1 MEQRPVFELMVLAGA
16 ALLIGAVVVLW
27 VAGAASTA
35 LTGGDWN
42 VDASGAF
49 SGALALAVEGGSPS
63 RAYKQP
69 LAGPGWLF
77 WLCASTL
84 IVVAVG
90 CVVAAVSFVSRR
102 DWGLEKR
109 RRLGSSPE
117 AALATRREL
126 KPLHVEYP
134 VEHRFLLGKSGR
146 QLLAT
151 ENRALTG
158 HGRRH
163 GPLVHRLDRGAVML
177 MGPSRV
183 GKSTAALSGILEWT
197 LGPVVMCSV
206 KDDLLAPT
214 LPQRRRLGEVAVFDP
229 TGDLSA
235 SYEARAAEGK
245 APAGWDE
252 RLVVGWS
259 PIGSISN
266 IDDAQ
271 RAARMICEAAPK
283 AGVEGGDFWA
293 AQVEILLSGLFYVA
307 SQVHGKS
314 MADVVGWVLRKEYP
328 TAQNPKVEP
337 KVLLD
342 QLLARPEQSIKVNA
356 GHAGDYLAAVW
367 GQEPKTMS
375 SIYATA
381 NSTIWAWT
389 TESLQQSATGESVDL
404 EWLLSGTNT
413 LYLCA
418 PPQDQKRLAVVYG
431 GMVNTLL
438 EDCFRYVSRHGTIEP
453 PLLVVLDEAG
463 NMPLERL
470 PQFTSTVAGLGVQL
484 VTLWQDLDQIK
495 VAYGESAN
503 TVTNNHLTKV
513 FFPAMSS
520 AEGLGYIRTLA
531 GDEEVTTVQ
540 QTQDV
545 GAVVG
550 GSRQMGS
557 QRVSLVPENVARM
570 MRPGDAL
577 MFHGTLPPA
586 HIRTVP
592 WYAER
597 RFKTQQSWDDED
609 DGDTGIPNSLGQGQS
624 GAPSLEAMMAAQA
637 KAAGV
642 EVTNGDSADDGSG
655 ADEAPK
661 PPMRKGPSLLEIADM
676 DEPVASEP
684 PRDVRATRAAGGA
697 RVVRRSEPG
706 SWSIPERTQ
715 RRRRGPAGPAADGD

>member
-1 MEQRPVFELMVLAGA
+1 MEMLVLAGVA
-16 ALLIGAVVVLW
+16 ALCALVATLW
-27 VAGAASTA
+27 VAGAVSSA
-35 LTGGDWN
+35 LTGGEWS
-42 VDASGAF
+42 VDATGAF
-49 SGALALAVEGGSPS
+49 AGVIGLLTEGGSPK
-63 RAYKQP
+63 RAYSEP
-69 LAGPGWLF
+69 AAGPGWLF
-77 WLCASTL
+77 WMCAATL
-84 IVVAVG
+84 
-90 CVVAAVSFVSRR
+90 VAAAVTAVVTAVTFVSRR

-126 KPLHVEYP
+126 QPLHTEFP

-151 ENRALTG
+151 ENRSLSG
-158 HGRRH
+158 HVRRH
-163 GPLVHRLDRGAVML
+163 GPLAHRLDRGAVML
-177 MGPSRV
+177 VGPSRV

-197 LGPVVMCSV
+197 QGPVVMCSV

-229 TGDLSA
+229 TGDLSE
-235 SYEARAAEGK
+235 SYAARAAEGT
-245 APAGWDE
+245 APPGWDE

-259 PIGSISN
+259 PIGAINN

-307 SQVHGKS
+307 SQIHGKS
-314 MADVVGWVLRKEYP
+314 MGDVVGWVLRKEYP
-328 TAQNPKVEP
+328 TAKNPKVEP

-342 QLLARPEQSIKVNA
+342 QLLARPEKSIQVNA
-356 GHAGDYLAAVW
+356 GHAENYLSAVW
-367 GQEPKTMS
+367 SQEPKTMS

-389 TESLQQSATGESVDL
+389 TESLQQSATGESVNL
-404 EWLLSGTNT
+404 EWLVSGANT

-431 GMVNTLL
+431 GVVNTLL
-438 EDCFRYVSRHGTIEP
+438 EDCFRYVSRHGVIDP

-484 VTLWQDLDQIK
+484 VTLWQDPDQIK

-520 AEGLGYIRTLA
+520 AEGLAYITTLA

-545 GAVVG
+545 GAAVG

-557 QRVSLVPENVARM
+557 QRVSLVPANVARM

-592 WYAER
+592 WYTQR
-597 RFKTQQSWDDED
+597 RFKLQQKWTGADDND
-609 DGDTGIPNSLGQGQS
+609 AGIPVSVGSKQTG
-624 GAPSLEAMMAAQA
+624 GPKSLEEMMAEQA
-637 KAAGV
+637 KAVGV
-642 EVTNGDSADDGSG
+642 EATNSAGPEPADGEQ
-655 ADEAPK
+655 AQPV
-661 PPMRKGPSLLEIADM
+661 RKGPSLLELADG
-676 DEPVASEP
+676 DPEPV
-684 PRDVRATRAAGGA
+684 VRGPAGSQRPSQRSA
-697 RVVRRSEPG
+697 RVVRRAEAG
-706 SWSIPERTQ
+706 TWSTPDRASP
-715 RRRRGPAGPAADGD
+715 RRGQPPRSDGPAG